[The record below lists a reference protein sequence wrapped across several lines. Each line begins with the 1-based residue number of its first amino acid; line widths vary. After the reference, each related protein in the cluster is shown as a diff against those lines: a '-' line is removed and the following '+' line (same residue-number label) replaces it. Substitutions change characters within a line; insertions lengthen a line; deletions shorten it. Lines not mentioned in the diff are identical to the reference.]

1 MESAFSHKHMQVQ
14 ACKVGGAL
22 NLRPIRLVAAKRSML
37 VGAKSVSCTP
47 PAELRMFC
55 RSAGALSACSD
66 AIAMMQK
73 HTTAQCFQGCHL
85 TSTSRHVA
93 FLVLQIVNG
102 PSSYVGGAL
111 DLPVQD
117 VTATNVAA
125 KISHAT
131 VGTALAVPVILLSF
145 SDTGLIFSLV
155 GAAVSALQGFE
166 KGVGSIK

>member
-1 MESAFSHKHMQVQ
+1 MGTFMHA
-14 ACKVGGAL
+14 
-22 NLRPIRLVAAKRSML
+22 
-37 VGAKSVSCTP
+37 
-47 PAELRMFC
+47 
-55 RSAGALSACSD
+55 
-66 AIAMMQK
+66 
-73 HTTAQCFQGCHL
+73 
-85 TSTSRHVA
+85 A
-93 FLVLQIVNG
+93 FLLPQIVNG